1 MIRNIPTNAPSTEE
15 LLRYLGIDYADEVV
29 TANVDSAFM
38 DALAYLQSTVGEDVF
53 DLLPDD
59 RKVWRLVKIYT
70 QEMYDERGTTSTKA
84 NNAKR
89 EMVHSLELQLRL
101 ELSRQREAT
110 EGQA

>member
-29 TANVDSAFM
+29 TANVESAFT
-38 DALAYLQSTVGEDVF
+38 DALIYIQSAIGEDLF
-53 DLLPDD
+53 DFLPDD

-70 QEMYDERGTTSTKA
+70 QELYDERGTTSAKA

-101 ELSRQREAT
+101 ELSRAREA
-110 EGQA
+110 AAV

>member
-29 TANVDSAFM
+29 TANVESAFA
-38 DALAYLQSTVGEDVF
+38 DALIYIQSAIGEDLF
-53 DLLPDD
+53 DILPDD

-70 QEMYDERGTTSTKA
+70 QELYDERGTTSAKA

-101 ELSRQREAT
+101 ELSRAREA
-110 EGQA
+110 AAV

>member
-29 TANVDSAFM
+29 TANVESAFS
-38 DALAYLQSTVGEDVF
+38 DALIYIQSAIGEDLF
-53 DLLPDD
+53 DYLPDD

-70 QEMYDERGTTSTKA
+70 QELYDERGTTSAKA

-101 ELSRQREAT
+101 ELSRAREA
-110 EGQA
+110 AAV

>member
-29 TANVDSAFM
+29 TANVESAFT
-38 DALAYLQSTVGEDVF
+38 DALIYIQSAIGEDLF
-53 DLLPDD
+53 DYLPDD

-70 QEMYDERGTTSTKA
+70 QELYDERGTTSAKA

-101 ELSRQREAT
+101 ELSRAREA
-110 EGQA
+110 AAV

>member
-29 TANVDSAFM
+29 TANVENAFM
-38 DALAYLQSTVGEDVF
+38 DALSYLQSAVGEDVF

-59 RKVWRLVKIYT
+59 RKVWRLVKIYA
-70 QEMYDERGTTSTKA
+70 QELYDERGTTSAKA

-89 EMVHSLELQLRL
+89 DMVHSLELQLRL
-101 ELSRQREAT
+101 ELARARESV
-110 EGQA
+110 EV

>member
-1 MIRNIPTNAPSTEE
+1 MLKNIPTNAPSTEE

-29 TANVDSAFM
+29 TANVESAFQ
-38 DALAYLQSTVGEDVF
+38 DALIYIQSAIGEDLF
-53 DLLPDD
+53 EYLPDD

-70 QEMYDERGTTSTKA
+70 QELYDERGTTSAKA

-101 ELSRQREAT
+101 ELSRAREA
-110 EGQA
+110 ASV